1 MVLLGIF
8 AEILDFDVLGEGGI
22 DGINYFADIVCHG
35 HARHFVFSAWCCTRS
50 EVKKK
55 IKKLLLKAFMD
66 DTAMAVSTEQHAYAM
81 LFRLDEVVRWC
92 SMDFKSEKS
101 RSLSIMKGKPGTISF
116 SVAKPHDPRG
126 IRRTG

>member
-1 MVLLGIF
+1 MGLT
-8 AEILDFDVLGEGGI
+8 ILPIL
-22 DGINYFADIVCHG
+22 
-35 HARHFVFSAWCCTRS
+35 FVMAMQVILYSPPGVVQGPRLR
-50 EVKKK
+50 KR